1 MEPNPPLATEATEDS
16 RFLAGERNV
25 ELHSAEL
32 RKELSLPN
40 LVFTQVLSIL
50 GLAWIGTAGKLGSS
64 HLLFWLAA
72 IVFFYI
78 PSAAV
83 VIHLNNEMPL
93 EGGLYQ
99 WAKLRFN
106 EMTGFLV
113 AWNIWIYAIAF
124 VSEMGLLVTNNLAYT
139 LGPSGAWLAD
149 SKIAITIANVAVT
162 AALVL
167 IARVGLAIGKWV
179 HGFAG
184 FMILALFA
192 AMAFFALPRW
202 FAGVVAHP
210 PLALAVPAFTLLNL
224 NILGKMGFG
233 ALGGFDTVAIF
244 AGECR
249 GKDAAAIIRRSVWI
263 ATPLIAGAFV
273 VGTACVLVFVKPDD
287 IDLISPI
294 TQVLNRGMQAAGL
307 SGSATSLAGT
317 LIILTLVGQAVLSF
331 NSSARLPLVAGWDHL
346 LPAWFTRLHPRHKTP
361 VGSIAFIGAA
371 VLALSMATS
380 LGAGNQEAF
389 QLLQNA
395 AGIAYGLAYL
405 VMFAIPLAAPGEQ
418 ASFRKPSWTLRAAAA
433 SGFAM
438 TLLYVI
444 LSVFPIIDVPN
455 RLLFTVKIGGV
466 VIALNLGGAL
476 FFWRAQLRRAR
487 EFSATAR

>member
-1 MEPNPPLATEATEDS
+1 MDPDNERS
-16 RFLAGERNV
+16 QFLAGGLDV

-32 RKELSLPN
+32 KKELSLPN
-40 LVFTQVLSIL
+40 LVFTQVLAIL

-64 HLLFWLAA
+64 HLFFWMAA

-78 PSAAV
+78 PSAVV

-113 AWNIWIYAIAF
+113 ALNMWIYAVVF
-124 VSEMGLLVTNNLAYT
+124 VSEMGLLVTNNLAYA
-139 LGPSGAWLAD
+139 LGPSGAWLAN
-149 SKIAITIANVAVT
+149 SKLAIATASVVVT
-162 AALVL
+162 SILVL
-167 IARVGLAIGKWV
+167 IARLGLAIGKWI

-184 FMILALFA
+184 FMILFLFA
-192 AMAFFALPRW
+192 SMAFFAIPHMLT
-202 FAGVVAHP
+202 GVAAHP
-210 PLALAVPAFTLLNL
+210 PLALKIPAFTLLNL

-233 ALGGFDTVAIF
+233 ALGGFDTVAVF

-249 GKDAAAIIRRSVWI
+249 GDDAAKIIRRSVWI

-273 VGTACVLVFVKPDD
+273 LGTACVLVFVKPDD

-294 TQVLNRGMQAAGL
+294 TQVLNRGLQSAGFA
-307 SGSATSLAGT
+307 GSATSLVGA
-317 LIILTLVGQAVLSF
+317 LIIVTLVGQAVLNF
-331 NSSARLPLVAGWDHL
+331 NYSARLPLVAGWDHL
-346 LPAWFTRLHPRHKTP
+346 LPAWFTRLHPRYKTP
-361 VGSIAFIGAA
+361 VGSIAVLGGAT
-371 VLALSMATS
+371 LALSALTS
-380 LGAGNQEAF
+380 MGAGNQEAY

-395 AGIAYGLAYL
+395 NGIAYGLAYL
-405 VMFAIPLAAPGEQ
+405 VMFAIPLVAYGE
-418 ASFRKPSWTLRAAAA
+418 KPSWMLRTAAV

-438 TLLYVI
+438 TLLNVV

-455 RLLFTVKIGGV
+455 PFLFAAKIAGV
-466 VIALNLGGAL
+466 VIGFNVAGAL
-476 FFWRAQLRRAR
+476 FFWRADTLRKRV
-487 EFSATAR
+487 T